1 MKMYTMRWF
10 LVLAMIITLKP
21 SASAQRPQIVR
32 TVRAAIAAG
41 DFAKAQS
48 ALDAHQSK
56 DSGYLEALSWMARGH
71 LGAERLVEADSH
83 ATKTR
88 SESLALL
95 KTRGLDDDT
104 SLPLALGAS
113 IEVLALVM
121 NERAQRSEAV
131 AFLAGELKRWHDTS
145 IRTRI
150 QKNLHLISL
159 VGKPAPA
166 LITKEYLG
174 VAPPSLASLKGRKTL
189 LFFWAHWCGDCKAQ
203 APILAKIRKEIPES
217 KLAII
222 APTQP
227 YGYVEGGNE
236 APLADEIAYIKGVFE
251 KYYSR
256 IDGVTVPVSEENFK
270 AWGSSTTPTMVLID
284 AGGVVRLYHPGRM
297 TYEEL
302 VLALRD

>member
-1 MKMYTMRWF
+1 
-10 LVLAMIITLKP
+10 MIITLKP

-32 TVRAAIAAG
+32 TVRSAIGAG

-48 ALDAHQSK
+48 ALDAQQPK

-71 LGAERLVEADSH
+71 LGAKRLDEADSY
-83 ATKTR
+83 AVKTR
-88 SESLALL
+88 TGALAML
-95 KTRGLDDDT
+95 KSRALDDDT

-113 IEVLALVM
+113 IEVQ
-121 NERAQRSEAV
+121 AQVLDARGQRIEAV
-131 AFLAGELKRWHDTS
+131 SFLQDELKRWHSTS

-166 LITKEYLG
+166 LLTKEHVG
-174 VAPPSLASLKGRKTL
+174 AAPPALGSLKGRKTL
-189 LFFWAHWCGDCKAQ
+189 LFFWAHWCGDCKSQ
-203 APILAKIRKEIPES
+203 APILARIRKEIPES
-217 KLAII
+217 KLAIL

-236 APLADEIAYIKGVFE
+236 APRADEIAYIKGVFE

-256 IDGVTVPVSEENFK
+256 IEGLTVPVSEENFK
-270 AWGSSTTPTMVLID
+270 AWGSSTTPTLALID
-284 AGGVVRLYHPGRM
+284 EAGVVRLYHPGKM

-302 VLALRD
+302 TAALGK